1 MLDHPLG
8 EHKPYF
14 KKTSAS
20 LLSPK
25 RPGLPR
31 SGPLVITA
39 ALISPYA
46 CHATLLPEP
55 YPDHARS
62 MSLDN
67 AALPPTRQLFL
78 PTPRQIRFI
87 SSEGPPHAKRR
98 RINAACL
105 TCRKRKTR
113 CSGEKPC
120 CKTCTD
126 NGHSCAGYAIPRNS
140 FKANTTRN
148 DEEEQD
154 EEEDDTSDDIKHP
167 RTSQSG
173 HSKETPAGSGP
184 HSIKPESATASV
196 SQINANDDHVPGMH
210 DSTVQR
216 RVPFFRY
223 FGPTA
228 IAPGFKQMV
237 VQVRN
242 RNHRKSNHSF
252 SGLSEDSLPTRPR
265 LSKDLSY
272 HEPIFYDPT
281 EPIPVP
287 DIINKLCDAFF
298 DNLGDHYPFLPRE
311 RFMKD
316 LKEKK
321 VDVILVD
328 AVCAIAARFCTE
340 RSLTRP
346 CDASVPLN
354 EDGDVERAF
363 RGQPYAQRAAHA
375 VIDTFGCPTISVAQ
389 ACLLLAYEEFGTDKD
404 SGLWMFLGTAIRMA
418 QDLGIQKLEGMH
430 LEGLMGPT
438 PKTVKQGERGT
449 QEEARRAEEHSKRR
463 AALVERAGSDGLEDR
478 RASENE
484 RIDTFWAIFFLDR
497 AVSSGV
503 GRPATLRDKAIE
515 ISFPWRP
522 DETMINGYPHPY
534 PVMIRIVHLYGR
546 IADVINNIKH
556 VEQITPEV
564 LQRLTSMEKDLT
576 NIYQAFSYKLCFNA
590 TNFQHYVKEG
600 QAANFILLHFW
611 FHTSI
616 ILLHLPTILHAFE
629 GPIQQLFPESR
640 ELSMSSAKTIAD
652 IVTFAELIDLKS
664 FIGNPFTSQP
674 LYIAA
679 CAFLAETRANASQP
693 ASRQASPPSEDRD
706 VFSKDRLHPMH
717 ARAAANKHSLLATIA
732 NQNYQ
737 RCYKALKLLN
747 TYWAGCRYIITALD
761 QKSKGLLDPILFTQ
775 DDIDGEMP
783 SIEPSFT
790 VPGWRTS
797 PHNVTSATPRSATP
811 AMNWNHAIGWS
822 LSGNTNSTTAN
833 LAFLHPAHERRA
845 APASKKARV
854 HSSALQNLDESTPR
868 DMPIQHDEVGV
879 APDNSELITG
889 SNPSLGMS
897 AAYNAAETQHAR
909 AQVPT
914 NLCFMPSQPDVSQM
928 QPQPSLLPSASMP
941 QQHSTYGDM
950 LVASRD
956 LDMSHPFTDINFDGF
971 DVQHDMLPWLEYLP
985 DNVMSYFNPAEYTS
999 VVAPHYDEQPHP
1011 EPQGSQQHGFEQ
1023 HDFATDDR
1031 EVRK

>member
-1 MLDHPLG
+1 
-8 EHKPYF
+8 
-14 KKTSAS
+14 
-20 LLSPK
+20 
-25 RPGLPR
+25 
-31 SGPLVITA
+31 
-39 ALISPYA
+39 
-46 CHATLLPEP
+46 
-55 YPDHARS
+55 
-62 MSLDN
+62 MSLDDTTQ
-67 AALPPTRQLFL
+67 ASTPQRFL

-105 TCRKRKTR
+105 TCRRRKTR
-113 CSGEKPC
+113 CSGEKPV

-126 NGHSCAGYAIPRNS
+126 NGHSCAGYAAPRNF
-140 FKANTTRN
+140 FKSDAAQNTEEDEDEEDGLPEDVKSSTASQPVRN
-148 DEEEQD
+148 DKP
-154 EEEDDTSDDIKHP
+154 SIKTGLHD
-167 RTSQSG
+167 
-173 HSKETPAGSGP
+173 
-184 HSIKPESATASV
+184 IKPESREV
-196 SQINANDDHVPGMH
+196 SAAWPLSDNEYGAAIHALSD
-210 DSTVQR
+210 QR
-216 RVPFFRY
+216 KVPFFRY

-242 RNHRKSNHSF
+242 RHHRKSNRSF
-252 SGLSEDSLPTRPR
+252 SGHSEDSLPSRPR
-265 LSKDLSY
+265 ITKDLSF
-272 HEPIFYDPT
+272 HEPVFYDPT
-281 EPIPVP
+281 DPAPVP
-287 DIINKLCDAFF
+287 EVITKLCETFF
-298 DNLGDHYPFLPRE
+298 DNLGDQYPFLPRE
-311 RFMKD
+311 RFTKD

-321 VDVILVD
+321 VDTILVD
-328 AVCAIAARFCTE
+328 AVCAIAARFCTA
-340 RSLTRP
+340 RNLARP
-346 CDASVPLN
+346 CDTSMPLSD
-354 EDGDVERAF
+354 DGEVKRAF

-438 PKTVKQGERGT
+438 PKTVKQGESGI
-449 QEEARRAEEHSKRR
+449 QEEARRAQEQSNRKE
-463 AALVERAGSDGLEDR
+463 ALIERMGSAGLEDR

-534 PVMIRIVHLYGR
+534 PVMIRIMHLYGR

-556 VEQITPEV
+556 VEQITPAV

-576 NIYQAFSYKLCFNA
+576 NIYQAFSLKLCFNA

-600 QAANFILLHFW
+600 QGANFILLHFW

-616 ILLHLPTILHAFE
+616 ILLHLPTILHSFE

-679 CAFLAETRANASQP
+679 CAFLAEARAHASQP
-693 ASRQASPPSEDRD
+693 ASRQTSPPSEERD
-706 VFSKDRLHPMH
+706 VAGKEKSQAGS
-717 ARAAANKHSLLATIA
+717 ARASAGKHTLLATIA

-747 TYWAGCRYIITALD
+747 TYWAGCRYILTALD

-797 PHNVTSATPRSATP
+797 PHNASSSAARSIAS
-811 AMNWNHAIGWS
+811 AMDWNHAIGWS

-833 LAFLHPAHERRA
+833 LAFLHPAYDTQAVLGPGNPSVNSQTRLNTQRPVQCDVSPQQTRA
-845 APASKKARV
+845 DIAPESASLMNAPDLSSDMSPACTLARARHMPARV
-854 HSSALQNLDESTPR
+854 QPNLDF
-868 DMPIQHDEVGV
+868 
-879 APDNSELITG
+879 
-889 SNPSLGMS
+889 MS
-897 AAYNAAETQHAR
+897 
-909 AQVPT
+909 P
-914 NLCFMPSQPDVSQM
+914 QPGLAQM
-928 QPQPSLLPSASMP
+928 QPPGSLLPSATMT
-941 QQHSTYGDM
+941 QQHSTYADM

-971 DVQHDMLPWLEYLP
+971 NVQHDMLPWLEYLP
-985 DNVMSYFNPAEYTS
+985 ENVMNYFNPAEYAPI
-999 VVAPHYDEQPHP
+999 VAAPYEQSHPDPHP
-1011 EPQGSQQHGFEQ
+1011 QASTQAHGFEQ
-1023 HDFATDDR
+1023 HDFAIQDDQIG
-1031 EVRK
+1031 K